1 MKFQTIQEFT
11 WIYEFFTIVFFKSFL
26 IQSDQTRHL
35 NITAQRPQFLEFDH
49 TRWCCRDC
57 NNAVA
62 STSQLGGVDEE
73 DEDEDE
79 AWQLGCWLREGRCDA
94 NILGPWH
101 VRDTKTWSRRSGLPI
116 CMSKKMWNEKTQAA
130 HAGNSLLMSSSNP
143 RPSKKIAAKYP
154 LIQKD
159 PERLSWASLSQ
170 TKQSE
175 ITTIG
180 QTSTNTTLVSCS

>member
-1 MKFQTIQEFT
+1 M
-11 WIYEFFTIVFFKSFL
+11 
-26 IQSDQTRHL
+26 TRL
-35 NITAQRPQFLEFDH
+35 GT
-49 TRWCCRDC
+49 
-57 NNAVA
+57 
-62 STSQLGGVDEE
+62 STSLLKGHSSWNSIITQDDVAGIATMQWQAPPNWVVWMRRMRMRMRPDSWDVGQL
-73 DEDEDE
+73 
-79 AWQLGCWLREGRCDA
+79 EGRCDA

>member
-1 MKFQTIQEFT
+1 MFHHS
-11 WIYEFFTIVFFKSFL
+11 FFKSFL

-35 NITAQRPQFLEFDH
+35 NITAQRPQLLEFDHH

-73 DEDEDE
+73 DEEDEE
-79 AWQLGCWLREGRCDA
+79 AWQLGWQLDGRCDA

-101 VRDTKTWSRRSGLPI
+101 VRDTKTWSPRRSTN
-116 CMSKKMWNEKTQAA
+116 MHEKKDVKWKTQAA

-143 RPSKKIAAKYP
+143 RPSKKIAAKSRK
-154 LIQKD
+154 IQKD
-159 PERLSWASLSQ
+159 CLELLYL
-170 TKQSE
+170 KQSSLRSLRLVKHP
-175 ITTIG
+175 
-180 QTSTNTTLVSCS
+180 QTRPL